1 MGWVWKQ
8 DQAWRGAY
16 RDEAGK
22 QHTKS
27 FKRQIDAKRWVA
39 TEEAKVVRGD
49 WVNPAAGKV
58 TFAAFYADWSPR
70 QVWLSSTRENADLA
84 VAGVTFGDMPL
95 RSIRRS
101 HVEAWVKQMS
111 ASLAPTTIDTRFTIV
126 RGVFRAAVADRLIP
140 SDPTIGVVLPRKRKA
155 EAAMSIPTNADVALL
170 LNAAEPP
177 NRPKSRPG
185 FTAFVALCAFAGLR
199 RGEALGV
206 QVGDI
211 DFLARTLRVKRQIQ
225 RAKAADIAAGK
236 DLVEA
241 VAGITVMVRPP
252 KYESERTIY
261 LPDEVI
267 DDPRPSTSASHTPTG
282 EPTRWLF
289 YEGGKPWHDNPTGKP
304 VTLFERTHLLP
315 SETYGQTPLRRKPG
329 RSPPAW
335 HAPNARHP
343 DLAIVVSDQSY
354 PQLGHQGVFS
364 PARVG
369 VGPPAAL
376 ARRNADFA
384 RPTLVLFHR
393 PPLEPRHRGQREH
406 DQDGDRQ
413 EPAGVAGGAADGAG
427 DGADQRAGSRTR
439 RARRARRPS
448 RRRRR
453 PPGARS
459 AAGA

>member
-70 QVWLSSTRENADLA
+70 QVWLSSTLENADLA
-84 VAGVTFGDMPL
+84 IAGVTFGEMPL

-101 HVEAWVKQMS
+101 HVESWVKVMS
-111 ASLAPTTIDTRFTIV
+111 ASLAATTIDTRFTIV

-155 EAAMSIPTNADVALL
+155 EAAMIIPTNADVALL

-206 QVGDI
+206 QVGDV

-225 RAKAADIAAGK
+225 RAKAADVVAGK
-236 DLVEA
+236 DLVQA
-241 VAGITVMVRPP
+241 VAGITVMTRPP

-261 LPDEVI
+261 LPDELVAI
-267 DDPRPSTSASHTPTG
+267 LAEHVRQHTPTG
-282 EPTRWLF
+282 DSGRWLF
-289 YEGGKPWHDNPTGKP
+289 SEESRPWHDNLVDYRWRSTRIDAG
-304 VTLFERTHLLP
+304 VTFKLHELRHYFASGLIAAGCDVVTVQRAMGHASATTTLSTYTHLWPTVEDKTRAAASSMAASVLAA
-315 SETYGQTPLRRKPG
+315 SANRAETK
-329 RSPPAW
+329 
-335 HAPNARHP
+335 
-343 DLAIVVSDQSY
+343 
-354 PQLGHQGVFS
+354 
-364 PARVG
+364 
-369 VGPPAAL
+369 
-376 ARRNADFA
+376 
-384 RPTLVLFHR
+384 
-393 PPLEPRHRGQREH
+393 
-406 DQDGDRQ
+406 
-413 EPAGVAGGAADGAG
+413 
-427 DGADQRAGSRTR
+427 
-439 RARRARRPS
+439 
-448 RRRRR
+448 
-453 PPGARS
+453 
-459 AAGA
+459 

>member
-58 TFAAFYADWSPR
+58 TFAAFFADWSPR

-84 VAGVTFGDMPL
+84 VAGATFGDMPL

-101 HVEAWVKQMS
+101 HVESWVKVMS
-111 ASLAPTTIDTRFTIV
+111 ARLAATTIDTRFTIV

-140 SDPTIGVVLPRKRKA
+140 TDPTIGVVLPRKRKA

-225 RAKAADIAAGK
+225 RAKAADVAVGK

-241 VAGITVMVRPP
+241 VAGITVIVRSP

-261 LPDEVI
+261 LPDELVAI
-267 DDPRPSTSASHTPTG
+267 LAEHVRQHTPAG
-282 EPTRWLF
+282 VSGRWLF
-289 YEGGKPWHDNPTGKP
+289 SEEDRPWHDNLVDYRWRST
-304 VTLFERTHLLP
+304 RT
-315 SETYGQTPLRRKPG
+315 
-329 RSPPAW
+329 
-335 HAPNARHP
+335 
-343 DLAIVVSDQSY
+343 D
-354 PQLGHQGVFS
+354 
-364 PARVG
+364 
-369 VGPPAAL
+369 
-376 ARRNADFA
+376 
-384 RPTLVLFHR
+384 
-393 PPLEPRHRGQREH
+393 
-406 DQDGDRQ
+406 
-413 EPAGVAGGAADGAG
+413 AGVTFKLHELRHYFASGLIAAGCDVVTV
-427 DGADQRAGSRTR
+427 QRAMGHAAATTTLSTYAHLWPTVEDKTR
-439 RARRARRPS
+439 
-448 RRRRR
+448 
-453 PPGARS
+453 
-459 AAGA
+459 AAASGMAAAVLAVAPMNQNTTTW

>member
-70 QVWLSSTRENADLA
+70 QVWLSSTRENADMA
-84 VAGVTFGDMPL
+84 IAGVTFGDMPL

-101 HVEAWVKQMS
+101 HVEAWVKKMS
-111 ASLAPTTIDTRFTIV
+111 ADLAATTIDTRFTII
-126 RGVFRAAVADRLIP
+126 RGVLRAAVADRLIP

-155 EAAMSIPTNADVALL
+155 EAAMSIPTNADVAMLL
-170 LNAAEPP
+170 DAAEPP

-211 DFLARTLRVKRQIQ
+211 DFLARTLRVTRQIQ
-225 RAKAADIAAGK
+225 RAKAADIEAGK
-236 DLVEA
+236 NLVEG
-241 VAGITVMVRPP
+241 VAGITVLTRPP

-261 LPDEVI
+261 LPDELVAI
-267 DDPRPSTSASHTPTG
+267 LAEHVRQHTPDG
-282 EPTRWLF
+282 EPSRWLF
-289 YEGGKPWHDNPTGKP
+289 SEDGKPWHANLADYRWRSTRTDAGLSFKLHELRHYFASGLIAAGCDV
-304 VTLFERTHLLP
+304 VTVQRAMGHASATTTLSTYAHLWP
-315 SETYGQTPLRRKPG
+315 SAEDKTRAAASGMAQAVLQTPNLDEEQR
-329 RSPPAW
+329 
-335 HAPNARHP
+335 
-343 DLAIVVSDQSY
+343 VTDQ
-354 PQLGHQGVFS
+354 
-364 PARVG
+364 
-369 VGPPAAL
+369 
-376 ARRNADFA
+376 
-384 RPTLVLFHR
+384 
-393 PPLEPRHRGQREH
+393 
-406 DQDGDRQ
+406 
-413 EPAGVAGGAADGAG
+413 
-427 DGADQRAGSRTR
+427 GSR
-439 RARRARRPS
+439 
-448 RRRRR
+448 
-453 PPGARS
+453 GV
-459 AAGA
+459 

>member
-49 WVNPAAGKV
+49 WVNPASGKV

-84 VAGVTFGDMPL
+84 VVGVTFGEMPL
-95 RSIRRS
+95 RAIRRS

-111 ASLAPTTIDTRFTIV
+111 VTLAPTTIDTRFTIV

-140 SDPTIGVVLPRKRKA
+140 SDPTFGVVLPRKRKA
-155 EAAMSIPTNADVALL
+155 DAAMSIPTATGVAVLL
-170 LNAAEPP
+170 HAAEPP

-211 DFLARTLRVKRQIQ
+211 DFLARTLRVTRQIQ
-225 RAKAADIAAGK
+225 RAKRDDIAAGK

-241 VAGITVMVRPP
+241 VAGITVLTRSP
-252 KYESERTIY
+252 KYESERTVY
-261 LPDEVI
+261 LPDELIAILSEHV
-267 DDPRPSTSASHTPTG
+267 RKHTPTG

-289 YEGGKPWHDNPTGKP
+289 NEDGKPWHDNLVDYRWRST
-304 VTLFERTHLLP
+304 RT
-315 SETYGQTPLRRKPG
+315 
-329 RSPPAW
+329 
-335 HAPNARHP
+335 
-343 DLAIVVSDQSY
+343 D
-354 PQLGHQGVFS
+354 
-364 PARVG
+364 
-369 VGPPAAL
+369 
-376 ARRNADFA
+376 
-384 RPTLVLFHR
+384 
-393 PPLEPRHRGQREH
+393 
-406 DQDGDRQ
+406 
-413 EPAGVAGGAADGAG
+413 AGVMFKLHELRHYFASGLIAAGCDVVTV
-427 DGADQRAGSRTR
+427 QRAMGHASATTTLSTYAHLWPSAEDKTRAAASGMAKAVLAESAHEKQRVTDHGS
-439 RARRARRPS
+439 S
-448 RRRRR
+448 
-453 PPGARS
+453 
-459 AAGA
+459 